1 MMSDRAKG
9 AFVAITERREIEFD
23 LRAVQLAL
31 EWSPR
36 SAQAFGLPPLTP
48 HAVRC
53 NAAEGTVEVTYGELT
68 STRVFMLR
76 AEAVGAILIAY
87 CNRAGMPM
95 PRAADKAV
103 RIERDHVVVVFTLRI
118 AGAQPPEVP
127 ESTITRVTGSGAR
140 VVLDR
145 NGALSALAG
154 LRRAIQSAG
163 TVARGAHDEPDR
175 AADRRAHAVRR

>member
-1 MMSDRAKG
+1 MSKLCRGKG

-23 LRAVQLAL
+23 LRALKLAL

-48 HAVRC
+48 QAVRC

-95 PRAADKAV
+95 PRAADKGV
-103 RIERDHVVVVFTLRI
+103 RIERDHVVVVLTLRI
-118 AGAQPPEVP
+118 AGTPPPEVP
-127 ESTITRVTGSGAR
+127 ESTITRVP
-140 VVLDR
+140 
-145 NGALSALAG
+145 
-154 LRRAIQSAG
+154 
-163 TVARGAHDEPDR
+163 E
-175 AADRRAHAVRR
+175 AVRAWSWIEMEH

>member
-1 MMSDRAKG
+1 MSGGLEIASAVAPAAPPTRFLGSNGRRTCCIADNVTRHALPCLHTSMRRCPVEARA
-9 AFVAITERREIEFD
+9 
-23 LRAVQLAL
+23 L
-31 EWSPR
+31 SC

-95 PRAADKAV
+95 PRAADKGV
-103 RIERDHVVVVFTLRI
+103 RIERDHVVVVLTLRI
-118 AGAQPPEVP
+118 AGTPPPEVP
-127 ESTITRVTGSGAR
+127 ESTITRVP
-140 VVLDR
+140 
-145 NGALSALAG
+145 
-154 LRRAIQSAG
+154 
-163 TVARGAHDEPDR
+163 E
-175 AADRRAHAVRR
+175 AVRAWSWIEMEH